1 MKNLNRFIVFS
12 KRILSKKIFILM
24 LVSIVFLTGLYKVLP
39 AKKQAA
45 DIRVAIC
52 NQDTSQYFDSMY
64 EFLLDTNSL
73 YDFYMVDSEEALLND
88 VKSGYAECGY
98 LIPENFFFD
107 YINGTSHDNTM
118 IQYKLP
124 ASTLAGAITESI
136 FSCTLKACSGE
147 ILHFAVNMDEYND
160 ELDTRL
166 WNYLNGDEVFTISDM
181 TSGKIDYDTLVYHI
195 NIPVYEISLI
205 LILFAG
211 LLGLLIFIQD
221 NEKGIYI
228 VFSKKEAFETKSLS
242 IVTAII
248 PITFTGIIASVIMF
262 GFTAQIVNILI
273 FSVLTYI
280 FTLTLNMF
288 IKKSTLLSKVLPLIM
303 LISVIAVFVGS
314 LM

>member
-24 LVSIVFLTGLYKVLP
+24 LTSIVLLTGMYKALP

-52 NQDTSQYFDSMY
+52 NQDTSSYFESMY
-64 EFLLDTNSL
+64 EFLLETNSL
-73 YDFYMVDSEEALLND
+73 YDFYLVDSEDALIKD

-98 LIPENFFFD
+98 VIPENFFYD
-107 YINGTSHDNTM
+107 YINGTSHTNAM

-124 ASTLAGAITESI
+124 SSTLAGAISESI

-147 ILHFAVNMDEYND
+147 ILHFAVNMDEYRE

-166 WNYLNGDEVFTISDM
+166 LNYLNGDEVFTISDM
-181 TSGKIDYDTLVYHI
+181 TSGKIDYDTLIYHI

-205 LILFAG
+205 LTLFAG
-211 LLGLLIFIQD
+211 LLGLLMFIQD
-221 NEKGIYI
+221 KEKGIYI

-242 IVTAII
+242 IITAII
-248 PITFTGIIASVIMF
+248 PIAFTGIIASVIMF
-262 GFTAQIVNILI
+262 GFTTLIINILI

-280 FTLTLNMF
+280 FALILNIF

-303 LISVIAVFVGS
+303 LMSVIAVFVSS